1 MSMAHYLDMGG
12 YAVFIWPSYAIA
24 AVVMIA
30 LVIASLR
37 DLARQRRLLV
47 ALESSGAR
55 KRAPA
60 RRADRPSAED
70 SK

>member
-1 MSMAHYLDMGG
+1 MAHYLDMGG

-24 AVVMIA
+24 AVVMIV

-37 DLARQRRLLV
+37 DLGRQRRLLS
-47 ALESSGAR
+47 ALESGGAR

-60 RRADRPSAED
+60 RQGNRPETED
-70 SK
+70 LE